1 MNEAESN
8 DLVTGLATISVG
20 TPAEVQRDPA
30 VVTAYFG
37 TKRGASAAKAP

>member
-1 MNEAESN
+1 
-8 DLVTGLATISVG
+8 LATISVG